1 MNFSE
6 KGYNANHD
14 YEYEKVES
22 VIELRFLNHLEK
34 YLSDQTEIIV
44 QLPLDTI
51 SGIFKADITL
61 KKDNR
66 IIIIECDGE
75 EFHTEEIDRWYD
87 EWRDALILFNKKAET
102 IYRIKGIDIYNNI
115 NSLIYLIYF
124 FEQDLFNIGYSEKL
138 PKKTIT
144 SINNK
149 KMIDY
154 IFINEK
160 GKEIP
165 NRIVVER
172 KNLKTD
178 FDRFWA
184 KYVLYSLLYP
194 RNKIKQLIEIM
205 KAKHLEL
212 NDLISML
219 NERLPQSEINEI
231 KERLRL

>member
-115 NSLIYLIYF
+115 NSLI
-124 FEQDLFNIGYSEKL
+124 
-138 PKKTIT
+138 
-144 SINNK
+144 
-149 KMIDY
+149 
-154 IFINEK
+154 
-160 GKEIP
+160 
-165 NRIVVER
+165 
-172 KNLKTD
+172 
-178 FDRFWA
+178 
-184 KYVLYSLLYP
+184 
-194 RNKIKQLIEIM
+194 
-205 KAKHLEL
+205 
-212 NDLISML
+212 
-219 NERLPQSEINEI
+219 
-231 KERLRL
+231 